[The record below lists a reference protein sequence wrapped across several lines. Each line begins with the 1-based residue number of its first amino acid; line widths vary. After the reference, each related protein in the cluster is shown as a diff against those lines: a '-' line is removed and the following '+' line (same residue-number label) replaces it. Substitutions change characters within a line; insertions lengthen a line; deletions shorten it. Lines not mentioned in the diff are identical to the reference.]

1 LFLQQPLLFGPFWT
15 QVAPKN
21 STRIRRSF
29 SQPLSDSLNDS
40 PKSLPFQTFRFKG
53 ALDYLWLVMGMHDS
67 YKQHEHLRFLFFHPN
82 LNPQGDFLL
91 WSLSSR

>member
-1 LFLQQPLLFGPFWT
+1 MIDDSFPEWGG
-15 QVAPKN
+15 KKIN
-21 STRIRRSF
+21 SKMGGGSWG
-29 SQPLSDSLNDS
+29 LG
-40 PKSLPFQTFRFKG
+40 FKG